1 MLSITY
7 FCRDNSRSGSDSSMQ
22 ASLRRSKRA
31 GGAGSEREAGSV
43 LWERGASQP
52 PFPWAVVFTVQSENS
67 GLLHGQIGPRESQ

>member
-7 FCRDNSRSGSDSSMQ
+7 FCAGTTPGQDQGSSMQ

-31 GGAGSEREAGSV
+31 GEVGSEREAWLCNVGEV
-43 LWERGASQP
+43 P
-52 PFPWAVVFTVQSENS
+52 PVPIPLGVVFTVQSENS